1 MSFLDL
7 EGLKP
12 LVLMSFLDPEG
23 LRPLV
28 LMSFLDPEGLR
39 LSKDLISK
47 PSIRRGESNAK
58 SSKPSRSL
66 ETSKV

>member
-1 MSFLDL
+1 
-7 EGLKP
+7 
-12 LVLMSFLDPEG
+12 MSFLDPEG
-23 LRPLV
+23 LKPLV

-47 PSIRRGESNAK
+47 SLVRRGGSNAK